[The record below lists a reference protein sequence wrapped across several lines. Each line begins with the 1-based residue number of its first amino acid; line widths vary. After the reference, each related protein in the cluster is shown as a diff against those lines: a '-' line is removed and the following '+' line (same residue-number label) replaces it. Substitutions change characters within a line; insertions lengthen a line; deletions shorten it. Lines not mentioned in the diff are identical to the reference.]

1 MKLNFFFLLPCIC
14 QAEHNFFDKI
24 LKDSRVIPST
34 DKDTLNNIRG
44 DLGECRQ
51 RNLQLTNT
59 LDYILE
65 EMTEIKNKMTR
76 DNEKVE
82 KLEQSISRK
91 FENLQQSFSE
101 VKSTLENY
109 STLNTNLEEDLVTAV
124 EDNIERLDSLSYW
137 GRWCAYQSAWDQ
149 GDSIITY
156 EELLTHDN
164 NMNVS
169 YVPFMISSGT
179 FVVPASGS
187 WKINYNLRLVSLIWL
202 REQQQPEA
210 CYCSRWTNIKFFYFL
225 HFPQP
230 IPS

>member
-1 MKLNFFFLLPCIC
+1 MYLNFFFLLLCIC
-14 QAEHNFFDKI
+14 QGEHVNFFDKI
-24 LKDSRVIPST
+24 LKDNRAAPSSE
-34 DKDTLNNIRG
+34 KDTLNNIRS

-65 EMTEIKNKMTR
+65 EMTEMKNKM
-76 DNEKVE
+76 NS
-82 KLEQSISRK
+82 LEQSFSRNDEK
-91 FENLQQSFSE
+91 VENLQQSISE
-101 VKSTLENY
+101 VKSTVEKY
-109 STLNTNLEEDLVTAV
+109 PALNTNLEEDLVTV
-124 EDNIERLDSLSYW
+124 IEDNIERLDSLSYW

-169 YVPFMISSGT
+169 SVPFIISSGT

-187 WKINYNLRLVSLIWL
+187 WKISYNLRSVNLINAVNFL
-202 REQQQPEA
+202 REK
-210 CYCSRWTNIKFFYFL
+210 CV
-225 HFPQP
+225 
-230 IPS
+230 

>member
-1 MKLNFFFLLPCIC
+1 MNLNFFFLLPCIC

-137 GRWCAYQSAWDQ
+137 GRWCAYQSAWEYPDHANM
-149 GDSIITY
+149 IITY

-169 YVPFMISSGT
+169 SVPFEISSGT
-179 FVVPASGS
+179 FVVPVSGS
-187 WKINYNLRLVSLIWL
+187 WKISYNLRSVNLITVVNL
-202 REQQQPEA
+202 LT
-210 CYCSRWTNIKFFYFL
+210 YHIDIFSNTVN
-225 HFPQP
+225 
-230 IPS
+230 

>member
-1 MKLNFFFLLPCIC
+1 MYLKFFFLLPYIC
-14 QAEHNFFDKI
+14 QAEHVNFFDKI
-24 LKDSRVIPST
+24 FKDNRAAPST
-34 DKDTLNNIRG
+34 VTETIDNIRS

-65 EMTEIKNKMTR
+65 EMTEMKNKM
-76 DNEKVE
+76 NS
-82 KLEQSISRK
+82 LEQSFSRNDEK
-91 FENLQQSFSE
+91 VENLQQSISE
-101 VKSTLENY
+101 VKSTVEKY
-109 STLNTNLEEDLVTAV
+109 SSLNTNLEEDLVTV
-124 EDNIERLDSLSYW
+124 IEDNIERLDSLSYW

>member
-1 MKLNFFFLLPCIC
+1 MYLKFFFLLPYIC
-14 QAEHNFFDKI
+14 QAEHVNFFDKI
-24 LKDSRVIPST
+24 FKDNRAAPST
-34 DKDTLNNIRG
+34 VKETIDNIRS

-109 STLNTNLEEDLVTAV
+109 STLNTNLEEDLVTV
-124 EDNIERLDSLSYW
+124 IEDNIERLDSLSYW
-137 GRWCAYQSAWDQ
+137 GRWSAYQSAWDQ

-164 NMNVS
+164 NMNV
-169 YVPFMISSGT
+169 
-179 FVVPASGS
+179 
-187 WKINYNLRLVSLIWL
+187 
-202 REQQQPEA
+202 
-210 CYCSRWTNIKFFYFL
+210 
-225 HFPQP
+225 
-230 IPS
+230 